1 MTEVSRS
8 MSSNSL
14 HPSSGLSEATKAIK
28 LPRTSRSLSVV
39 ENDKPS
45 LSRNSSIKELHR
57 EEIQGFQPIV
67 SEDASLSLTDEEQ
80 VKSFKFNEDEL
91 RETLNSLCNDD
102 HPVLEFLQTAGKTKK
117 QQIDEYKQLKKDIN
131 NGIKFHSEI
140 PGMPDIETLK
150 TQKKLITQAAIAA
163 GIEKPKL
170 DIVKKF
176 FSNKDNILA
185 LGVALSGLAV
195 SLPTLITGIVA
206 SENTIDEGVEETEET
221 TETKQEIAANEQ
233 EINQL
238 EKQLDPKGKQE
249 EIESLKR
256 DSAEYKEQEALSK
269 NPENFNKEIV
279 NGNIIG
285 EDLKPEAK
293 DKIQQAGDHAVTEHR
308 NEQKDIQTKIND
320 LKSKNDTLQDK
331 LATQTANAPHQST
344 NSIDSGAVIG
354 VGTAMLAGSLI
365 LGGTIKYR
373 LKRKDKSNLDIS
385 DADKNRLEEKKQKN
399 LEEQKKIKENL
410 KEITAEEKR
419 LKQEVK
425 EQAKL
430 SQREENSKNAQ
441 NMYSISKQEYEASK
455 SIPEDSSITEGPNSS
470 KTEISDQPTSDK
482 STSKESDVTK
492 N

>member
-14 HPSSGLSEATKAIK
+14 RPSSGLSEATKAIK

-67 SEDASLSLTDEEQ
+67 SEDASLPLADEEQ
-80 VKSFKFNEDEL
+80 VKSFKFNEGEL

-102 HPVLEFLQTAGKTKK
+102 HPVLEFLQTAGKSKK

-140 PGMPDIETLK
+140 PELPDIETLK
-150 TQKKLITQAAIAA
+150 TQKKLITQTAIAA

-170 DIVKKF
+170 DIVKNF

-206 SENTIDEGVEETEET
+206 SENTIDEGVEETKEM
-221 TETKQEIAANEQ
+221 TENQQEIAANEQ

-238 EKQLDPKGKQE
+238 EKQLDPEAKQKE
-249 EIESLKR
+249 TESLKR
-256 DSAEYKEQEALSK
+256 DSAEYQEKESLSK
-269 NPENFNKEIV
+269 NPENFNKVIV
-279 NGNIIG
+279 NGNIVG
-285 EDLKPEAK
+285 EEFKSEAQ
-293 DKIQQAGDHAVTEHR
+293 DKIQQAGDNAVTEYG
-308 NEQKDIQTKIND
+308 NEQKNIQTKINE
-320 LKSKNDTLQDK
+320 LKSKNETLQNK
-331 LATQTANAPHQST
+331 LATQTAAAPHQST

-365 LGGTIKYR
+365 LGGTIKYH
-373 LKRKDKSNLDIS
+373 LKRKNKSNLDIS
-385 DADKNRLEEKKQKN
+385 DADKNRLEEKKQKI
-399 LEEQKKIKENL
+399 LEEKKKIKEDL

-441 NMYSISKQEYEASK
+441 NIYSISKQEYEASK
-455 SIPEDSSITEGPNSS
+455 TIPEDNSITERPNSS
-470 KTEISDQPTSDK
+470 KTKISDQLTSDQ
-482 STSKESDVTK
+482 STSKESEVTK
-492 N
+492 E

>member
-140 PGMPDIETLK
+140 PGVPDIETLK

-206 SENTIDEGVEETEET
+206 S
-221 TETKQEIAANEQ
+221 QEIAANEQ

-238 EKQLDPKGKQE
+238 EKQLDPEGKQE

-285 EDLKPEAK
+285 EDLKPEEK